1 MMNELNVLSELM
13 ESPQNGYKLQKTL
26 QIPFDHYRKVSFGV
40 IYPLLNRLEAA
51 GAITLSTSASSPKT
65 KVATITEAGKQRFF
79 ELMAEPIPKGAHTDD
94 IYRIKLD
101 AMQHLPLSTQLDLL
115 NDYKLEQ
122 ESIIRDAKDNIAHLD
137 AVDKTDHWY
146 AAQRINLQIIQAQA
160 TLTWIADFQEQLTT
174 NEVSHVTT
182 N

>member
-1 MMNELNVLSELM
+1 
-13 ESPQNGYKLQKTL
+13 
-26 QIPFDHYRKVSFGV
+26 
-40 IYPLLNRLEAA
+40 
-51 GAITLSTSASSPKT
+51 
-65 KVATITEAGKQRFF
+65 
-79 ELMAEPIPKGAHTDD
+79 MAEPIPKGAHTDD

-137 AVDKTDHWY
+137 AVDKPITGT
-146 AAQRINLQIIQAQA
+146 QRNASIFKSSRRKQPSPGLQ
-160 TLTWIADFQEQLTT
+160 TFK
-174 NEVSHVTT
+174 N